1 MTATPIG
8 LIETRGL
15 VGVIEAADAAAKT
28 ADIQLLGIEQT
39 GGGFVS
45 VRFQGDVAA
54 VKAAVQVASAAAS
67 KVSEVITAH
76 VIPGPHGEVI
86 RMLERGLESASAAAG
101 PAPLEIGPA
110 AQDDEEKL
118 TVEELAHLPVARLRQ
133 LARRTPGIALQ
144 GRQISRA
151 NKEQLL
157 QALERARTWGDGGG
171 SAQV

>member
-1 MTATPIG
+1 MAATSIG

-15 VGVIEAADAAAKT
+15 VGVIEAADTAAKA

-45 VRFQGDVAA
+45 VRFQGEVAA
-54 VKAAVQVASAAAS
+54 VKAAVQVASVAAS
-67 KVSEVITAH
+67 KVSELITAH
-76 VIPGPHGEVI
+76 VIHAPHGEVA
-86 RMLERGLESASAAAG
+86 RMLEQGPESALEVAG
-101 PAPLEIGPA
+101 PAPPRNEPA
-110 AQDDEEKL
+110 AADEVDEL
-118 TVEELAHLPVARLRQ
+118 TEAELAHLPVARLRQ

-157 QALERARTWGDGGG
+157 QALERARAWNEGGG
-171 SAQV
+171 SVGV